1 MASKSKKSKQPGYL
15 STLGTAAPFFLAKS
29 VLGDLP
35 KGGVEKAIE
44 LRLGPKKVPLKK
56 GFMKGIQGRGKGRA
70 IGAMSGVV
78 TAPLYLKSLSLLKS
92 KKKSDQKKG
101 VALLS
106 GVTGLYTVQKG
117 VMEGLGEE
125 LAGGASRSTALK
137 KALGLGVGRLS
148 YKIPAA
154 LLLAKGLT
162 GGTSGKGKKKNDNS
176 LLAAAIGGAGA
187 GTLNRLGDTGIKE
200 VTNKLTSKGYKF
212 GPKTFAKKLVAGG
225 ASGAVAGALGG
236 LVLSKAISAANKA
249 LKNKKAG

>member
-1 MASKSKKSKQPGYL
+1 MPSNSKNKQPGYL

-44 LRLGPKKVPLKK
+44 LRIGPSKTPLKQ
-56 GFMKGIQGRGKGRA
+56 GFMKGLKGRGKGRA

-78 TAPLYLKSLSLLKS
+78 TAPLYLKSLSLLQS

-106 GVTGLYTVQKG
+106 GVTGMYTLQKG

-125 LAGGASRSTALK
+125 LAGGASKSTALK

-162 GGTSGKGKKKNDNS
+162 SGKSGKGKKDNS
-176 LLAAAIGGAGA
+176 LLAAALGGAGA
-187 GTLNRLGDTGIKE
+187 GALNRVGDTGIKE
-200 VTNKLTSKGYKF
+200 ITNKLTTKGHKF
-212 GPKTFAKKLVAGG
+212 APKMFGKRLLAGG
-225 ASGAVAGALGG
+225 AGGAAAGALGG

-249 LKNKKAG
+249 LKKKAD